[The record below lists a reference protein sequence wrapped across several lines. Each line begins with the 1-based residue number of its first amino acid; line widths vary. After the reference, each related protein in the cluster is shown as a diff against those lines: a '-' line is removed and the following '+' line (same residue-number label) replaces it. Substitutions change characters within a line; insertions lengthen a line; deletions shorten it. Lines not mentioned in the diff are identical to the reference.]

1 MQSKTQIESRLKD
14 AFKALALEEPV
25 EKITIQQ
32 IAERAGV
39 IRTTFYNHFQD
50 KYDLMEYIIR
60 EDIVEPIGSL
70 IDNDMIDEAVVLI
83 FSNLMREKELYQRL
97 AKTSG
102 QNSFEEIVQKC
113 VNDLLYQ
120 VIAKKIQARIDTKS
134 LKHIWLSPEMVSMYY
149 SKTMS
154 FIVMYWIELGMPYSP
169 RELGVIY
176 EYIISHSLQDV
187 VDELQDDAQG
197 GMQGG
202 AS

>member
-14 AFKALALEEPV
+14 AFKSLALEEPV

-32 IAERAGV
+32 ITERAGV

-70 IDNDMIDEAVVLI
+70 IDNDMIDEAMVLI

-134 LKHIWLSPEMVSMYY
+134 LQHIWLSPEMVSMYY

-187 VDELQDDAQG
+187 VDELRDDVQG
-197 GMQGG
+197 V
-202 AS
+202 SE